1 MNLTDREKRT
11 YSEAAVRGVKLTPT
25 VAAQFEITE
34 DTKMEYNVKALLAQ
48 PKQSFAELRAYM
60 LALANYDL
68 TNNDCQIMS
77 GEGRKAFRE
86 AAYSWLEN
94 YAARKEDEPI
104 ADFIFNKAAYYTST
118 ETPTTALGQAIES
131 ASTGAQSP
139 SVDAPS
145 AASTSELDIIRADV
159 SDLDEEDVQAYAE
172 TISGEAVEP
181 DQATDIVV
189 NYVFNQ
195 RQQGSGLTVRGLTE
209 HLWGDEEDDEDEEF
223 DRARA
228 IQILAASGILT
239 EGEIAVLSDE
249 DVQDLLADLEDEDDD
264 GDSNSDED
272 ASDEDE
278 EDFEDEDEDEDDH
291 VIEALTSGDYITGA
305 LPDIIQMRHTTRAV
319 LLLDLSR
326 IPMAKEDLQNL
337 RSIGLDDGTE
347 CNFVVTLNP
356 GTNSAA
362 GYAYTGLDAVL
373 QALSTLNEANNHII
387 ANANSIAMIHNAIA
401 ANMSNILEQAFVELS
416 GINSIES
423 EEDQELVDELNERV
437 PLYKFDVIPSLTNA
451 SFPELESLVF
461 LTIPVPSISTSDT
474 LNRLISIVNEMV
486 QEYSSIEVDIYA
498 TVNAESILNGGDKLR
513 TLVQSVNMLSKREL
527 IEHINENTVT
537 DDEDDEDEDGLT
549 LYADDE
555 FKMPGNGV
563 NTQLYVPYLLPNDC
577 SHVAYLATVSSYG
590 DEEDDE
596 DEDDEDFEEDELFA
610 DESDDDF
617 DHDEDEQDYE

>member
-86 AAYSWLEN
+86 AAYAWLEN

-104 ADFIFNKAAYYTST
+104 ADFIFNKAAYYTSS
-118 ETPTTALGQAIES
+118 ETQTTALGQAIES
-131 ASTGAQSP
+131 ASTGAASS
-139 SVDAPS
+139 SVDAP
-145 AASTSELDIIRADV
+145 SELDIIRDEV
-159 SDLDEEDVQAYAE
+159 SKLDGEDVQAFAE
-172 TISGEAVEP
+172 TISGEDVDP
-181 DQATDIVV
+181 DQAADIVV
-189 NYVFNQ
+189 NYVFNK
-195 RQQGSGLTVRGLTE
+195 REQGIDLQVRDLTE
-209 HLWGDEEDDEDEEF
+209 HLWGDDEDEEF
-223 DRARA
+223 DRDNA
-228 IQILAASGILT
+228 IQILADAGLVSEKEAEDFSDDYLLELLNGMNDDLDDD
-239 EGEIAVLSDE
+239 EDESDE
-249 DVQDLLADLEDEDDD
+249 D
-264 GDSNSDED
+264 GSDEAD
-272 ASDEDE
+272 
-278 EDFEDEDEDEDDH
+278 EDFEEDDEDEDDR
-291 VIEALTSGDYITGA
+291 VIEALTSGDYITGT

-337 RSIGLDDGTE
+337 RSVGLDDGTE

-356 GTNSAA
+356 GTNSAT

-373 QALSTLNEANNHII
+373 QALSTLNEANNHLITSS
-387 ANANSIAMIHNAIA
+387 NSIAMVHNAIA

-437 PLYKFDVIPSLTNA
+437 PLYNFEVLPSLTNS

-474 LNRLISIVNEMV
+474 LNRLISIINEMV

-537 DDEDDEDEDGLT
+537 DGECDEDEDDLT

-555 FKMPGNGV
+555 FKMPGNGI
-563 NTQLYVPYLLPNDC
+563 NTQLYVPYLLPNEC

-596 DEDDEDFEEDELFA
+596 DEDDEDFEEDEFFA

>member
-25 VAAQFEITE
+25 VAKQFEITE

-104 ADFIFNKAAYYTST
+104 ADFIFNKAAYYTSS
-118 ETPTTALGQAIES
+118 ETQTTALGQAIES
-131 ASTGAQSP
+131 ASTGAASS

-145 AASTSELDIIRADV
+145 ELDLIRDEV
-159 SDLDEEDVQAYAE
+159 SKLDGEDVQAFAE
-172 TISGEAVEP
+172 TISGEDVDH
-181 DQATDIVV
+181 DQAADIVV
-189 NYVFNQ
+189 NYVFNK
-195 RQQGSGLTVRGLTE
+195 REQGIDIQVRDLTE
-209 HLWGDEEDDEDEEF
+209 HLWGDDEDEDEEF
-223 DRARA
+223 DRDTA
-228 IQILAASGILT
+228 IQILADAGLVSEKEAEDFSDDYLLELLNGMNDDLDDD
-239 EGEIAVLSDE
+239 EDESDE
-249 DVQDLLADLEDEDDD
+249 D
-264 GDSNSDED
+264 GSDEAD
-272 ASDEDE
+272 
-278 EDFEDEDEDEDDH
+278 EDFEEDDEDEDDH

-537 DDEDDEDEDGLT
+537 DDEDDEDEEGLT

-596 DEDDEDFEEDELFA
+596 EDDEDDDDFEEDELFVGEA
-610 DESDDDF
+610 DDSF
-617 DHDEDEQDYE
+617 DYEH